1 MAFPLGG
8 AFNSRVNLNMREDK
22 GWTYGCR
29 ANFSATKDDGV
40 FTGAGG
46 FKVNATDSAVVEFM
60 KEFKN
65 FSEKGMSAEEL
76 AFLKSSIGQKDAL
89 RFESSRQKAFFLAN
103 ILNYKLPKNY
113 TEKQQKIL
121 QTVTANDLNALAKK
135 YINPDKMNIVVVG
148 DKKVIMAGLQKLGY
162 EIVELDAS
170 GLPLGVKP

>member
-29 ANFSATKDDGV
+29 AGFSADKDGGTFV
-40 FTGAGG
+40 GSGG

-65 FSEKGMSAEEL
+65 YAEKGITDEEL
-76 AFLKSSIGQKDAL
+76 AFMKSSIGQRDAL
-89 RFESSRQKAFFLAN
+89 RYESNQQKAGFLAN
-103 ILNYKLPKNY
+103 MLNYKLPKNY
-113 TEKQQKIL
+113 TEKQNKIMNAI
-121 QTVTANDLNALAKK
+121 TAKDINSLSKK
-135 YINPDKMNIVVVG
+135 YINTDKMSIVVVG

-162 EIVELDAS
+162 EIVELDPS
-170 GLPLGVKP
+170 GQPITVKP